1 MIHKTLEQ
9 NTKIKKIDT
18 IVVYNFTFESRGIT
32 GGFQFSIDLL
42 KLFNSLTPGVH

>member
-18 IVVYNFTFESRGIT
+18 IVVFNVTFESRRIIR
-32 GGFQFSIDLL
+32 GFQFFIDLL
-42 KLFNSLTPGVH
+42 KVV